1 MSRLTAEQ
9 ARDIARAKDD
19 VDAILN
25 DIAKAAAEGKYVYT
39 TRAYGFGTGG
49 GRRSDAILKVLRSL
63 GYDCAVHAEGRQS
76 VDLWLEVKWGDKP

>member
-39 TRAYGFGTGG
+39 TRAYGFGIGTS
-49 GRRSDAILKVLRSL
+49 RRGEAILKVLRSL
-63 GYDCAVHAEGRQS
+63 GFDCAVHAEGRQS